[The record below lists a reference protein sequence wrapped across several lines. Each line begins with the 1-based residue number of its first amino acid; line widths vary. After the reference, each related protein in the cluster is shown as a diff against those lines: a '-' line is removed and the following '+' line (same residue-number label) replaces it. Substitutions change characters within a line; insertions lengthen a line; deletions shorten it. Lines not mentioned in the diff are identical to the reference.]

1 MTLLSSIHK
10 PLGPKKPIWPLYACL
25 EDTKRIVTQFVDH
38 YTDRR
43 LHSAIGYITPSD
55 MLAGKQKAI
64 HDQSDR
70 KREGVR
76 EDRGEIRAQQAVVR
90 YLNDI
95 RPEDGGNAGK

>member
-1 MTLLSSIHK
+1 
-10 PLGPKKPIWPLYACL
+10 
-25 EDTKRIVTQFVDH
+25 
-38 YTDRR
+38 
-43 LHSAIGYITPSD
+43 